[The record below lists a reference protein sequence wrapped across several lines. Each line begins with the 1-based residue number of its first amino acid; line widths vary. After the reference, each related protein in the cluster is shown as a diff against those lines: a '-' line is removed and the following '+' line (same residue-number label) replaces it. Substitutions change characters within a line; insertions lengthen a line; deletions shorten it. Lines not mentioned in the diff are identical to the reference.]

1 MEKVIAPDH
10 NVGALR
16 YSQRP
21 AFANLYAV
29 AGRFISVE
37 TSALS
42 LAETFRR
49 YFAGW
54 HVTPFEPANNAQPDA
69 IILVHDH
76 GDAPASPSHLEFFEV
91 AQGGICHTDESN
103 YFFESKGATVRAN
116 LGSPPVIEVW
126 PGPPD
131 RPLMPQ
137 LIFNAAMTAMRRCG
151 LFELHAAGLR
161 DQNGSGLLVIGPSGS
176 GKSTLATQLAAAGWQ
191 YLSDDSLLLYDDGE
205 RVAAHA
211 LRRMF
216 ALHDKSFSVSGMA
229 DIDSLDTE
237 AVPFDPFKKRFEPHA
252 VFPDQ
257 FVQDCVPTSMFF
269 SRLTQEPD
277 SRAQRLSPGE
287 TMSRLIRMCP
297 WACYDK
303 PAAQSHLNLL
313 ARLARQASGF
323 ELLAGTDLFHDAE
336 FASRFLLA
344 QTGTNANQ

>member
-1 MEKVIAPDH
+1 MEKVIAPDRS
-10 NVGALR
+10 VGALR
-16 YSQRP
+16 YSERP
-21 AFANLYAV
+21 ALANLYAV

-37 TSALS
+37 TSEPR

-49 YFAGW
+49 YFSGW
-54 HVTPFEPANNAQPDA
+54 HVSSVDPGSTAQPDA
-69 IILVHDH
+69 IIRVHAN
-76 GDAPASPSHLEFFEV
+76 GDAPASPAHLEFFEV

-103 YFFESKGATVRAN
+103 YFFESKGAVVRAN
-116 LGSPPVIEVW
+116 VGDPPVIEVW

-131 RPLMPQ
+131 SPLMPQ

-151 LFELHAAGLR
+151 LFELHAAGLS

-191 YLSDDSLLLYDDGE
+191 YLSDDSLLLYDHGE

-211 LRRMF
+211 LRRVF

-229 DIDSLDTE
+229 RIDSLDTE
-237 AVPFDPFKKRFEPHA
+237 AVPFDPFKKRFEPHS

-257 FVQDCVPTSMFF
+257 FTPDCVPSSLFF
-269 SRLTQEPD
+269 SRLTQQPQ
-277 SRAQRLSPGE
+277 SRVQRLSSGD
-287 TMSRLIRMCP
+287 TMTRLIRMCP

-303 PAAQSHLNLL
+303 PAAQSHLSLL
-313 ARLARQASGF
+313 AGLARQASGF
-323 ELLAGTDLFHDAE
+323 ELLAGTDLFNDAE

-344 QTGTNANQ
+344 QAQPHANQ